1 MLADKSA
8 VPRMNQIFIPIERVL
23 LETVFERG
31 QKAEYAL
38 LEPHGQVSPLRIRF
52 DDLRRE
58 LHLRFST
65 ELSAQTIV
73 DRIAEMEDEQL
84 LVTVVLEHGAPRRW
98 NVSIR
103 NRYPYEAQ
111 RQPAVLSESR
121 KSPRRKP
128 EQPKD
133 VRVELGSSSL
143 EGTVYNVSEHGLGIA
158 VLVTQLEQIGP
169 FRLDQA
175 VEIVGDRQRVTGR
188 IRSQYPASGGCVLGI
203 ELKERLAMPG
213 VPEIEA

>member
-1 MLADKSA
+1 
-8 VPRMNQIFIPIERVL
+8 MNQIFIPIERVL
-23 LETVFERG
+23 LETVFEKGRR
-31 QKAEYAL
+31 AEYAL
-38 LEPHGQVSPLRIRF
+38 LEPQGQVSPLRIRF

-58 LHLRFST
+58 LHIRFSA

-73 DRIAEMEDEQL
+73 DRIAAMEDEQL
-84 LVTVVLEHGAPRRW
+84 LVTVTLEHGAPRRW

-103 NRYPYEAQ
+103 SRYPYEAQ
-111 RQPAVLSESR
+111 NQPAVLSEAR

-128 EQPKD
+128 DQPKD
-133 VRVELGSSSL
+133 VRVELGAKSL

-158 VLVTQLEQIGP
+158 VLVTQPEQLGP
-169 FRLDQA
+169 FRVDEA
-175 VEIVGDRQRVTGR
+175 VEIVGAQQRVTGR

-213 VPEIEA
+213 LPDIEA